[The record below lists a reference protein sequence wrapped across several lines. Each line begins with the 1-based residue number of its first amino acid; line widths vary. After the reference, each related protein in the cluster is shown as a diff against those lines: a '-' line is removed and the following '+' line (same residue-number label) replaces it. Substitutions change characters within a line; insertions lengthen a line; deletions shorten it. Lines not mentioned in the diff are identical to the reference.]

1 MSQITLP
8 WVERSPEKLA
18 SYRRSAINR
27 LIGLGVLHVGL
38 AVLGCW
44 WLEPFDAGKLADW
57 KIVPVLV
64 LCVGAGLAGL
74 TLIAGGLAVAR
85 YERIGRILKWGY
97 NAFAVFLG
105 GILAVCLIVWLH
117 SFVFTFVK
125 NAPCRSQYT
134 IPVVGIPYSL
144 SVQDLYRE
152 LGYTSPGI
160 PFAEDVR
167 LTIPP
172 LAYLLWPLQFGL
184 VRDLVA
190 MGGIIGFV
198 SIIPAFG
205 IWWERKVAGRIQSR
219 MGPMRTGGWHGWAQS
234 AADGIKL
241 VFKEDFV
248 PSGGDTL
255 LFKLAVYI
263 VFIPP
268 LLAFIA
274 LPFAGAW
281 VFRDLDVALLFILAM
296 LGIEVLGVIL
306 AGWASN
312 NKWSVYGAMREA
324 CQMVSYEIPMGMA
337 LLIPVMMAG
346 SLQLTAITDA
356 QGGGFWNWFVFANP
370 WCFIAFFIYYAA
382 SLASCKRAPF
392 DLPESESELVA
403 GFLTE
408 YSGMRWSLFF
418 FGEYVAM
425 FVVSGLAVIL
435 FLGGWKSPI
444 PEEWVENAVIQMG
457 AAENMIGTI
466 IRGLFK
472 EGPILFILKAA
483 FLYYV
488 QMWIRWTLPRIRID
502 QVLYACVQVLLP
514 LTMVILLANTLWIL
528 GVEHL
533 KLGWLI
539 AVDTGIRWVLVAL
552 GVLTALGMIGIA
564 MYGYKNNRRLV
575 GSQAAN
581 QLPGS

>member
-1 MSQITLP
+1 MTQITLP
-8 WVERSPEKLA
+8 WVERNPERLA
-18 SYRRSAINR
+18 TYRQRAIR
-27 LIGLGVLHVGL
+27 MLIGLGLAHLAL
-38 AVLGCW
+38 AVAAVF
-44 WLEPFDAGKLADW
+44 WLKPFDETKLADW
-57 KIVPVLV
+57 KIVPVWILV
-64 LCVGAGLAGL
+64 VGAGLAGL
-74 TLIAGGLAVAR
+74 TFLSGGLAVASYR
-85 YERIGRILKWGY
+85 GLKRFIKLSYTPISILLG
-97 NAFAVFLG
+97 AVVS
-105 GILAVCLIVWLH
+105 VCLIVWLH
-117 SFVFTFVK
+117 AWLFAFVQGVGATGE
-125 NAPCRSQYT
+125 QH
-134 IPVVGIPYSL
+134 IPGIAIGYSH
-144 SVQDLYRE
+144 SASDLYTE
-152 LGYTSPGI
+152 ISKVKL
-160 PFAEDVR
+160 PFTDQH
-167 LTIPP
+167 LTIPI
-172 LAYLLWPLQFGL
+172 LGYLLWPLQFSL
-184 VRDLVA
+184 IRDVIALGA
-190 MGGIIGFV
+190 LIGFI

-241 VFKEDFV
+241 VFKEDFI
-248 PSGGDTL
+248 PTGGDAV

-263 VFIPP
+263 AFMPP
-268 LLAFIA
+268 IIAFIA
-274 LPFAGAW
+274 LPFASAW

-346 SLQLTAITDA
+346 TLQLGGVDGVAA
-356 QGGGFWNWFVFANP
+356 QQSGGFWNWIVFANP

-435 FLGGWKSPI
+435 FLGGFQSGLPMAWAP
-444 PEEWVENAVIQMG
+444 MG
-457 AAENMIGTI
+457 SDVGSTF
-466 IRGLFK
+466 IRGLLF
-472 EGPILFILKAA
+472 EGPLWFVLKAA
-483 FLYYV
+483 ALYYV

-514 LTMVILLANTLWIL
+514 LTMIVLLANTLWML
-528 GVEHL
+528 GVRHA
-533 KLGWLI
+533 GWRWFVAMDAAI
-539 AVDTGIRWVLVAL
+539 HWVLVAI
-552 GVLTALGMIGIA
+552 GVLMVIGCLSIA
-564 MYGYKNNRRLV
+564 AYGFKNNRRLV
-575 GSQAAN
+575 GSMAAV
-581 QLPGS
+581 QLPGA